1 MRIRALAALVAMVAL
16 AGCGGDGYP
25 DKPQEVAKRYV
36 ASNAGSKCRYLTQR
50 LIETLTEQKGA
61 AARAA
66 CRHNVA
72 RVAKPKEVKL
82 REAEVDEHEAEVEV
96 LRDGKEAKLNLV
108 REDGR
113 WRISGFS
120 D

>member
-1 MRIRALAALVAMVAL
+1 MRTRALAVVVSAAAL
-16 AGCGGDGYP
+16 AGCGDDYP

-36 ASNAGSKCRYLTQR
+36 ATNAGSKCRYLTQR
-50 LIETLTEQKGA
+50 LVETLTGQQGA

-66 CRHNVA
+66 CRRNVA
-72 RVAKPKEVKL
+72 RFAKPGEVKL
-82 REAEVDEHEAEVEV
+82 RDAEVDENDAEVEV
-96 LRDGKEAKLNLV
+96 LSDGKEAKLSLV
-108 REDGR
+108 RSNGR